1 MEEQWKSF
9 YLLGT
14 GYEMY
19 SEQLSPT
26 FTGMTFGEAAEKEMC
41 FKSKVIKEVHR
52 LASVCKNGR
61 TILKRQHK

>member
-26 FTGMTFGEAAEKEMC
+26 FTGMTFGEAAE
-41 FKSKVIKEVHR
+41 
-52 LASVCKNGR
+52 
-61 TILKRQHK
+61 